1 MGRGSHIKDFEV
13 CGHGAIGCLG
23 ELKGSGLGECA
34 RDVCRHLK
42 ADSRLRPLLLSSSVF
57 SQQQLHLCSTDSAPG
72 T

>member
-1 MGRGSHIKDFEV
+1 MGRGSHKEDFEV

-23 ELKGSGLGECA
+23 GLRGYGLGECA
-34 RDVCRHLK
+34 RDVCRHVK